1 MKKAHIMGTLFAAAA
16 AAVFFAGPVYAKE
29 KTMPEG
35 FFVGEADLG
44 GMTKEEAMDA
54 VAAEVNRLENRKVV
68 LDIAGNEASVT
79 AGKLGLSWGNTD
91 VVEKAMDQVSS
102 GNLVRQYMV
111 RKDMEKSPVHIPL
124 ETVVDE
130 GKVDTFIRKQTEGLM
145 EEPQNASIVRVD
157 GAFQITPGVSG
168 KVVDIGATK
177 LALDQALFETS
188 GDEVRAVAVIDER
201 DPDIME
207 EDLASIQDVLGTFTT
222 DFSSSGSSRSGNLS
236 NGASKINGHV
246 LLPGETLSG
255 YECMHPFTTANG
267 YYTAAAY
274 EGGRVVDSI
283 GGGVCQIATTL
294 YNAAL
299 RAELEI
305 TQRQNHSMIVGYVKP
320 SMDAAIAGTVKD
332 IKITNN
338 YSTPI
343 YVEGYTENRKLTFTI
358 YGKETRPSNRTVEY
372 VSETLSSFSAGEPM
386 EQVDPSMAPGA
397 RRQVQSAHRGVKSRL
412 WKVVTVDGVETERT
426 LLHTDTYN
434 ASKAIVLVGPPAPV
448 PTPPVPEIPQE
459 IQAQPQE
466 TEPVGTEENTVK
478 GPGASSGT
486 SSAGPAETQTQTPP
500 AGTGDTSSSGSAET
514 PDSSGAAETPAP
526 SGNAAAPAPDT
537 SAAPAEPPAPSIPE
551 TPAASTPAPPETP
564 APAAGSGETPA
575 PTE

>member
-1 MKKAHIMGTLFAAAA
+1 MKKVNIWGTFFAAAA
-16 AAVFFAGPVYAKE
+16 AAVFFAGPAYGKE
-29 KTMPEG
+29 RTLPDG
-35 FFVGEADLG
+35 FFVGEVSLG
-44 GMTKEEAMDA
+44 GMTEEQARQA
-54 VAAEVNRLENRKVV
+54 IAAEAGRLSGRRIT
-68 LDIAGNEASVT
+68 LDIAGNPSSVT
-79 AGKLGLSWGNTD
+79 AEKLGVSWSNED
-91 VVEKAMDQVSS
+91 VVEKAMDQISS

-111 RKDMEKSPVHIPL
+111 RKDTEKNPVRIPL
-124 ETVVDE
+124 ETRVDE
-130 GKVDTFIRKQTEGLM
+130 GKVESFVKSQTEGLM
-145 EEPQNASIVRVD
+145 AEPQNASIIRVD

-168 KVVDIGATK
+168 KVVDVAATK
-177 LALDQALFETS
+177 MALDQALLNQA
-188 GDEVRAVAVIDER
+188 GDEVIAAAVVAER
-201 DPDIME
+201 QPDIVE
-207 EDLASIQDVLGTFTT
+207 EDLASIGDVLGTFTT

-246 LLPGETLSG
+246 LMPGETLSG

-305 TQRQNHSMIVGYVKP
+305 TQRQNHSMVVGYVKP

-358 YGKETRPSNRTVEY
+358 YGKETRPENRTVEY
-372 VSETLSSFSAGEPM
+372 VSETLSSISPGAPA
-386 EQVDPSMAPGA
+386 EQVDPSMAPGS

-412 WKVVTVDGVETERT
+412 WKVVKVDGVETERT

-448 PTPPVPEIPQE
+448 PV
-459 IQAQPQE
+459 
-466 TEPVGTEENTVK
+466 
-478 GPGASSGT
+478 
-486 SSAGPAETQTQTPP
+486 PAEPQPSEAIQPNPGEINIPGQTGEGSNPETSAPSENPAPSTAAPETSAPVQAPP
-500 AGTGDTSSSGSAET
+500 AAASET
-514 PDSSGAAETPAP
+514 PQTPAP
-526 SGNAAAPAPDT
+526 Q
-537 SAAPAEPPAPSIPE
+537 
-551 TPAASTPAPPETP
+551 ETP
-564 APAAGSGETPA
+564 APAQGSAPTENPA
-575 PTE
+575 PTPAEPQGPGE

>member
-1 MKKAHIMGTLFAAAA
+1 M
-16 AAVFFAGPVYAKE
+16 
-29 KTMPEG
+29 
-35 FFVGEADLG
+35 G
-44 GMTKEEAMDA
+44 GMTEEQARQA
-54 VAAEVNRLENRKVV
+54 IAAEAGRLSGRRIT
-68 LDIAGNEASVT
+68 LDIAGNPSSVT
-79 AGKLGLSWGNTD
+79 AEKLGVSWSNED
-91 VVEKAMDQVSS
+91 VVEKAMDQISS

-111 RKDMEKSPVHIPL
+111 RKDTEKNPVRIPL
-124 ETVVDE
+124 ETRVDE
-130 GKVDTFIRKQTEGLM
+130 GKVESFVKSQTEGLM
-145 EEPQNASIVRVD
+145 AEPQNASIIRVD

-168 KVVDIGATK
+168 KVVDVAATK
-177 LALDQALFETS
+177 MALDQALLNQA
-188 GDEVRAVAVIDER
+188 GDEVIAAAVVAER
-201 DPDIME
+201 QPDIVE
-207 EDLASIQDVLGTFTT
+207 EDLASIGDVLGTFTT

-246 LLPGETLSG
+246 LMPGETLSG

-305 TQRQNHSMIVGYVKP
+305 TQRQNHSMVVGYVKP

-358 YGKETRPSNRTVEY
+358 YGKETRPENRTVEY
-372 VSETLSSFSAGEPM
+372 VSETLSSISPGAPA
-386 EQVDPSMAPGA
+386 EQVDPSMAPGS

-448 PTPPVPEIPQE
+448 PV
-459 IQAQPQE
+459 
-466 TEPVGTEENTVK
+466 
-478 GPGASSGT
+478 
-486 SSAGPAETQTQTPP
+486 PAEPQPSEAIQPNPGEINIPGQTGEGSNPETSAPSENPAPSTAAPETSAPVQAPP
-500 AGTGDTSSSGSAET
+500 AAASET
-514 PDSSGAAETPAP
+514 PQTPAP
-526 SGNAAAPAPDT
+526 Q
-537 SAAPAEPPAPSIPE
+537 
-551 TPAASTPAPPETP
+551 ETP
-564 APAAGSGETPA
+564 APAQGSAPTENPA
-575 PTE
+575 PTPAEPQGPGE

>member
-1 MKKAHIMGTLFAAAA
+1 MKKVNIWGTFFAAAA
-16 AAVFFAGPVYAKE
+16 AAVLFAGPAYGKE
-29 KTMPEG
+29 KTLPDG
-35 FFVGEADLG
+35 FFVGEISLG
-44 GMTKEEAMDA
+44 GMTEEQARQA
-54 VAAEVNRLENRKVV
+54 VAAEAERLSERKIT
-68 LDIAGNEASVT
+68 LDIAGNVSSVT
-79 AGKLGLSWGNTD
+79 AEKLGVSWSNKD

-102 GNLVRQYMV
+102 GNLVRQYMM
-111 RKDMEKSPVHIPL
+111 RKDTEKSPVHIPL
-124 ETVVDE
+124 ETRVDE
-130 GKVDTFIRKQTEGLM
+130 SKAESFIKSQTEGLM
-145 EEPQNASIVRVD
+145 DEPQNASIVRTD
-157 GAFQITPGVSG
+157 GTFQITPGVSG
-168 KVVDIGATK
+168 KVVDMAATK
-177 LALDQALFETS
+177 MALDQALLNQS
-188 GDEVRAVAVIDER
+188 QDEVRATAVVAEKQ
-201 DPDIME
+201 PDIVE
-207 EDLASIQDVLGTFTT
+207 EDLASIGDVLGTFTT

-246 LLPGETLSG
+246 LMPGETLSG

-305 TQRQNHSMIVGYVKP
+305 TQRQNHSMVVGYVKP

-358 YGKETRPSNRTVEY
+358 YGKETRPGNRTVEY
-372 VSETLSSFSAGEPM
+372 VSETLSSFSPGAPA
-386 EQVDPSMAPGA
+386 EQVDPSMAPGS

-434 ASKAIVLVGPPAPV
+434 ASKAIVLVGPPVPAPV
-448 PTPPVPEIPQE
+448 PAEPQPSEAVQPHPGQENTPGQPGAENTPGTSAPGEESSVSVPET
-459 IQAQPQE
+459 A
-466 TEPVGTEENTVK
+466 V
-478 GPGASSGT
+478 
-486 SSAGPAETQTQTPP
+486 
-500 AGTGDTSSSGSAET
+500 
-514 PDSSGAAETPAP
+514 
-526 SGNAAAPAPDT
+526 
-537 SAAPAEPPAPSIPE
+537 
-551 TPAASTPAPPETP
+551 PETP
-564 APAAGSGETPA
+564 APAASETQQSANVAETSGPAENTAPAENPAPAPAETPA
-575 PTE
+575 PTPPPQEPAA

>member
-1 MKKAHIMGTLFAAAA
+1 MKKVNIWGTFFAAAA
-16 AAVFFAGPVYAKE
+16 AAVFFAGPAYGKE
-29 KTMPEG
+29 RTLPDG
-35 FFVGEADLG
+35 FFVGEVSLG
-44 GMTKEEAMDA
+44 GMTEEQARQA
-54 VAAEVNRLENRKVV
+54 IAAEAGRLSGRRIT
-68 LDIAGNEASVT
+68 LDIAGNPSSVT
-79 AGKLGLSWGNTD
+79 AEKLGVSWSNED
-91 VVEKAMDQVSS
+91 VVEKAMDQISS

-111 RKDMEKSPVHIPL
+111 RKDTEKNPVRIPL
-124 ETVVDE
+124 ETRVDE
-130 GKVDTFIRKQTEGLM
+130 GKVESFVKSQTEGLM
-145 EEPQNASIVRVD
+145 AEPQNASIIRVD

-168 KVVDIGATK
+168 KVVDVAATK
-177 LALDQALFETS
+177 MALDQALLNQA
-188 GDEVRAVAVIDER
+188 GDEVIAAAVVAER
-201 DPDIME
+201 QPDIVE
-207 EDLASIQDVLGTFTT
+207 EDLASIGDVLGTFTT

-246 LLPGETLSG
+246 LMPGETLSG

-305 TQRQNHSMIVGYVKP
+305 TQRQNHSMVVGYVKP

-332 IKITNN
+332 IQITNN

-358 YGKETRPSNRTVEY
+358 YGKETRPENRTVEY
-372 VSETLSSFSAGEPM
+372 VSETLSSISPGAPA
-386 EQVDPSMAPGA
+386 EQVDPSMAPGS

-448 PTPPVPEIPQE
+448 PV
-459 IQAQPQE
+459 
-466 TEPVGTEENTVK
+466 
-478 GPGASSGT
+478 
-486 SSAGPAETQTQTPP
+486 PAEPQPSEAIQPNPGEINIPGQTGEGSNPETSAPSENPAPSTAAPETSAPVQAPP
-500 AGTGDTSSSGSAET
+500 AAASET
-514 PDSSGAAETPAP
+514 PQTPAP
-526 SGNAAAPAPDT
+526 Q
-537 SAAPAEPPAPSIPE
+537 
-551 TPAASTPAPPETP
+551 ETP
-564 APAAGSGETPA
+564 APAQGSAPTENPA
-575 PTE
+575 PTPAEPQGPGE

>member
-1 MKKAHIMGTLFAAAA
+1 MKKVNIWGTFFAAAT
-16 AAVFFAGPVYAKE
+16 AAVFFAGPAYGKE
-29 KTMPEG
+29 KTLPDG
-35 FFVGEADLG
+35 FFVGEISLG
-44 GMTKEEAMDA
+44 GMTEEQARQA
-54 VAAEVNRLENRKVV
+54 VAAEAERLSERKIT
-68 LDIAGNEASVT
+68 LDIAGNVSSVT
-79 AGKLGLSWGNTD
+79 AEKLGVSWSNKD

-102 GNLVRQYMV
+102 GNLVRQYMM
-111 RKDMEKSPVHIPL
+111 RKDTEKSPVHIPL
-124 ETVVDE
+124 ETRVDE
-130 GKVDTFIRKQTEGLM
+130 SKAESFIKSQTEGLM
-145 EEPQNASIVRVD
+145 DEPQNASIVRTD

-168 KVVDIGATK
+168 KVVDMAATK
-177 LALDQALFETS
+177 MALDQALLNQS
-188 GDEVRAVAVIDER
+188 QDEVRATAVVAEKQ
-201 DPDIME
+201 PDIVE
-207 EDLASIQDVLGTFTT
+207 EDLASIGDVLGTFTT

-246 LLPGETLSG
+246 LMPGETLSG

-305 TQRQNHSMIVGYVKP
+305 TQRQNHSMVVGYVKP

-358 YGKETRPSNRTVEY
+358 YGKETRPGNRTVEY
-372 VSETLSSFSAGEPM
+372 VSETLSSFSPGAPA
-386 EQVDPSMAPGA
+386 EQVDPSMAPGS

-434 ASKAIVLVGPPAPV
+434 ASKAIVLVGPPVPV
-448 PTPPVPEIPQE
+448 
-459 IQAQPQE
+459 
-466 TEPVGTEENTVK
+466 
-478 GPGASSGT
+478 
-486 SSAGPAETQTQTPP
+486 
-500 AGTGDTSSSGSAET
+500 
-514 PDSSGAAETPAP
+514 
-526 SGNAAAPAPDT
+526 
-537 SAAPAEPPAPSIPE
+537 PAEPQPSEAVQPHPGQENTPGQPGAENTPGTSAPGEESSVAVPE
-551 TPAASTPAPPETP
+551 TAAPETP
-564 APAAGSGETPA
+564 APAASETQQPANVAETSGPAENTAPAENPAPAPAETPA
-575 PTE
+575 PTPPPQEPAA